1 MKSVVQI
8 AGVSD
13 VSLGFGSPEILAMLN
28 SLAEYYDGQATV
40 FEVDEITRPPL
51 KKSPFLRVKIE
62 RVPSKFET
70 YSWPFRIDYI
80 TKVATKINQLR
91 PDVLVIFCTFS
102 LPVLFKLRFRPRMV
116 IYHCYEMVTKYG
128 QLDIEMN
135 RAATPFI
142 DLITFPEENRARI
155 DTEICGFQDIP
166 KVIVYNCADLVPPR
180 ENSIQPA
187 NLRNGRIIY
196 FGTID
201 RRNALSDYFLD
212 SRLQGIPVDLY
223 GRIVGSTEDINEML
237 TGFRGTVRYH
247 GLLGPE
253 DLVNV
258 RREYA
263 FSIVMW
269 NPRVSDN
276 HFYAAPNRLFT
287 SIQAGV
293 PPIVAPH
300 PQCKMVVS
308 RYKCG
313 IIMRDWSFDAFH
325 DALKRAMEIYGTPQY
340 AEMVEN
346 CRKATILELNWEKQF
361 DKIKPYLKAV
371 R

>member
-40 FEVDEITRPPL
+40 FEVDEIIRPPL

-196 FGTID
+196 FGT
-201 RRNALSDYFLD
+201 LSL
-212 SRLQGIPVDLY
+212 IH
-223 GRIVGSTEDINEML
+223 I
-237 TGFRGTVRYH
+237 
-247 GLLGPE
+247 
-253 DLVNV
+253 
-258 RREYA
+258 
-263 FSIVMW
+263 
-269 NPRVSDN
+269 
-276 HFYAAPNRLFT
+276 
-287 SIQAGV
+287 
-293 PPIVAPH
+293 
-300 PQCKMVVS
+300 
-308 RYKCG
+308 
-313 IIMRDWSFDAFH
+313 
-325 DALKRAMEIYGTPQY
+325 
-340 AEMVEN
+340 
-346 CRKATILELNWEKQF
+346 
-361 DKIKPYLKAV
+361 
-371 R
+371 